1 MCLKFSRDFQGA
13 ALRLFVSHRGFPG
26 EGPRRPKLAAAD
38 RPQVDLSRR
47 LLSGEEVA
55 GRAKMLAEFDSWL
68 QTSGRGNLLAVL
80 ELDGKVVSR
89 HLQTFGQNLYEQG
102 RSHGDFVHAILA
114 VSDEARDL
122 RRSLQG
128 AWDSAATWHALLP
141 SSNHIPTPSIVACAM
156 IALAMCWG
164 WRSMATFVMLSFSG
178 MLRPGETLRLR
189 RRDLLFPGDLL
200 SERRVLYVIITKPK
214 MRRLAARREH
224 VRIADSLVLDTLES
238 WLFGAAPATP
248 LFSCKA
254 AELRRGHDQLVQF
267 FGIASSDG
275 VGLTPASHRAGG
287 ATHAFME
294 SGGNVEHCRW
304 QGRWASTSRTLEI
317 YIQEVASLT
326 VLPSLSATYRER
338 VGLFA
343 SVAEEL
349 LRASSGRAA

>member
-1 MCLKFSRDFQGA
+1 MCLKFSRDYQGA

-38 RPQVDLSRR
+38 RPQLDLSRR
-47 LLSGEEVA
+47 LLSCEEVA

-164 WRSMATFVMLSFSG
+164 WRSMATFVMLVFF
-178 MLRPGETLRLR
+178 LDVETW
-189 RRDLLFPGDLL
+189 RD
-200 SERRVLYVIITKPK
+200 S
-214 MRRLAARREH
+214 
-224 VRIADSLVLDTLES
+224 S
-238 WLFGAAPATP
+238 
-248 LFSCKA
+248 
-254 AELRRGHDQLVQF
+254 
-267 FGIASSDG
+267 ASSPGSSVPGRSFVREACLVRHHHQAQDEE
-275 VGLTPASHRAGG
+275 AGG
-287 ATHAFME
+287 
-294 SGGNVEHCRW
+294 
-304 QGRWASTSRTLEI
+304 STGACSN
-317 YIQEVASLT
+317 
-326 VLPSLSATYRER
+326 
-338 VGLFA
+338 F
-343 SVAEEL
+343 
-349 LRASSGRAA
+349 